1 MSTWLSHACL
11 VIMSDPQNEPWD
23 DTPET
28 GLVGRAEEAARFLDL
43 TLQRQDTEQPYDTEI
58 DSDDL

>member
-1 MSTWLSHACL
+1 MSNTRFHGCL
-11 VIMSDPQNEPWD
+11 VSMSDPQNDSWD

-43 TLQRQDTEQPYDTEI
+43 TLQRQDSEQPYDTDI

>member
-1 MSTWLSHACL
+1 
-11 VIMSDPQNEPWD
+11 MSDPQNDSWD

-43 TLQRQDTEQPYDTEI
+43 TLQRQDSEQPYDTDI